1 MWVEAKGFRPASSKG
16 STPVRMMAEQTRR
29 AFEAAGWDTGK
40 PIGEKEAER
49 LKMAVRAE
57 AGKCA
62 IVAHRS
68 VIVLE
73 EPVFELV
80 DTDSNTAIW
89 VRRISEPQR
98 AAELLARYG
107 VPADE
112 AHTTDPATPPFPPMV
127 PEEEER

>member
-1 MWVEAKGFRPASSKG
+1 
-16 STPVRMMAEQTRR
+16 VRLMAEEIRR
-29 AFEAAGWDTGK
+29 SFEAAGWDAGE
-40 PIGEKEAER
+40 PIGEEEAER
-49 LKMAVRAE
+49 LEMAVRAE
-57 AGKCA
+57 AGKYA

-89 VRRISEPQR
+89 VRKIPEPRR

-112 AHTTDPATPPFPPMV
+112 AHTVDPATPPYPPMV
-127 PEEEER
+127 PEEEDR